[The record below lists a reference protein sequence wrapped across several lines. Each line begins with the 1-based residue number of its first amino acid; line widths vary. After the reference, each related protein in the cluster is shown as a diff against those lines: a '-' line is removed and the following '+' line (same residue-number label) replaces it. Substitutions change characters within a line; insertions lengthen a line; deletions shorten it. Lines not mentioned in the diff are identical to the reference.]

1 MMMMTMMMTMM
12 IMMMMMTRIED
23 GNVSGTTAVKYVLRF
38 EKWRQILFLTMNIIT
53 TLSTQV
59 L

>member
-1 MMMMTMMMTMM
+1 MMMMMLIMM
-12 IMMMMMTRIED
+12 MMMMMTRIED

-38 EKWRQILFLTMNIIT
+38 EKWRRILFLTMNIIT
-53 TLSTQV
+53 TLRTQV